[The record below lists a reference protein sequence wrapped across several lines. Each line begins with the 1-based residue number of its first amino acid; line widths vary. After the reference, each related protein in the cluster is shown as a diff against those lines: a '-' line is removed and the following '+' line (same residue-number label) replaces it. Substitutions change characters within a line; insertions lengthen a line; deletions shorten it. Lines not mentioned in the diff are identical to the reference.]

1 MNSRMAKELR
11 SVLLPSSVALVIA
24 IVLPWANLFVVVG
37 FLEKGS
43 FVEFVAGVVT
53 FAFFACLLAVT
64 ALPFGVEFLHKTF
77 PLLLSQPIPRA
88 RIWKDKLIASSI
100 TVVIPILILALG
112 SWAAQ
117 SIGHLVLRKGG
128 AVYGL
133 NRPWE
138 IALPALAFLLPTLGS

>member
-43 FVEFVAGVVT
+43 FVEFVTGVVT

-100 TVVIPILILALG
+100 TVAIPIFVLAFG
-112 SWAAQ
+112 SWAAE
-117 SIGHLVLRKGG
+117 SAAHLVLPKAGP
-128 AVYGL
+128 VYGL
-133 NRPWE
+133 YWPRNM
-138 IALPALAFLLPTLGS
+138 ALSALALLLPTIG